1 MSQRFIIGVDLGQL
15 QDYTAIA
22 IVERVRPEGVTRR
35 PAHLSILDGPLA
47 IAEHSAESERLAR
60 LDEYHVVHLERAPL
74 GTPYPA
80 VVDRLGDLI
89 ADMPDQ
95 SITQLVLDGTG
106 VGRPVVDLVRERLA
120 DRFDKS
126 QSEVVESV
134 TEIVFTGG
142 IDVTREWGRYLVP
155 KRDLIG
161 TLDVLLQSGRLK
173 IAQELPLAPALT
185 EELGNVKRQVTPAG
199 RDSYVPWREGVH
211 DDLAYGLAVAVW
223 WAEHTGGPEEGGS
236 SSIASAI
243 MDMLV

>member
-1 MSQRFIIGVDLGQL
+1 MSQRFIIGCDLGQL

-35 PAHLSILDGPLA
+35 PAVLSILDGPLA
-47 IAEHSAESERLAR
+47 IAEHSAESARLAR
-60 LDEYHVVHLERAPL
+60 LDVYHVVHLERAPL

-80 VVDRLGDLI
+80 IVDRIGDLI
-89 ADMPDQ
+89 ADLPQ
-95 SITQLVLDGTG
+95 PSVGQLVLDGTG
-106 VGRPVVDLVRERLA
+106 VGRPVADLVRERLA
-120 DRFDKS
+120 ARFDMS
-126 QSEVVESV
+126 RSEILESA
-134 TEIVFTGG
+134 TEVVFTGG
-142 IDVTREWGRYLVP
+142 LDVTREPGRYLAP

-173 IAQELPLAPALT
+173 IAEELPLAPALT

-223 WAEHTGGPEEGGS
+223 WAEHTGGPDGE
-236 SSIASAI
+236 
-243 MDMLV
+243 